1 MSNNPETIEATLSR
15 IVFQNDNGFIIGA
28 FTDEHNNKIS
38 GLGNM
43 VNPQVN
49 MNYILTGYYEDN
61 HKYGEQFK
69 FSFYETVIPV
79 DINGVFKF
87 IVRLCKFVGPT
98 VGNAIVDKYGEK
110 TLLIMKTNPEK
121 LSSEISG
128 ITLTR
133 AKEIQATLLE
143 NENIEKVMVELET
156 ILDVPGM
163 LKKMSGELIKIY
175 KSQAAETVKA
185 NPYIL
190 TNFRGMGFPLAD
202 RVALNIG
209 FARDSIERKKAACMH
224 CMRENMQEG
233 SVWISEELLINNIQ
247 VLIQVPDLV
256 AGMVALVGEGV
267 VVGDDI
273 GGVNGGGSMFYAL
286 DGPAMDEV
294 FIADVLA
301 GW

>member
-163 LKKMSGELIKIY
+163 LKK
-175 KSQAAETVKA
+175 
-185 NPYIL
+185 
-190 TNFRGMGFPLAD
+190 
-202 RVALNIG
+202 
-209 FARDSIERKKAACMH
+209 C
-224 CMRENMQEG
+224 
-233 SVWISEELLINNIQ
+233 Q
-247 VLIQVPDLV
+247 V
-256 AGMVALVGEGV
+256 
-267 VVGDDI
+267 
-273 GGVNGGGSMFYAL
+273 N
-286 DGPAMDEV
+286 
-294 FIADVLA
+294 
-301 GW
+301 